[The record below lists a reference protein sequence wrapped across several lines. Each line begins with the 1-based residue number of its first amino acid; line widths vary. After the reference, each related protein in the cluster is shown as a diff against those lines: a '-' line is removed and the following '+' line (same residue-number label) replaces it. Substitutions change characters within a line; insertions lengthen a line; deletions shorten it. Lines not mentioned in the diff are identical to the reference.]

1 MSDHVDRADSKVSV
15 DPVKQPARRSE
26 KGDSFFVRFASEW
39 GWRAYA
45 IPVLAVIT
53 VFIVIDIARSPTEP
67 SLQSSG
73 ASVETTQ
80 MHQVDEKPEMK
91 QGPDPAK
98 SPLVDRE
105 LTDLPPGGP
114 YTEKGEGT
122 YRVVGQP
129 GMTAGE
135 GTEITMTFV
144 VEVENGVDT
153 AAYGGD
159 DAFAAL
165 VDATLSDPRGWTN
178 DPRYRFEHVGPE
190 DDPDMH
196 IQLTSVGTTA
206 HMCGA
211 DLEMETS
218 CRTTVG
224 GGNTVVVNEARWVR
238 GATPFQGDVGA
249 YRQYLVNHEV
259 GHGLGYALHEPC
271 GRDGAL
277 APIMMQQTLSLNNGE
292 LYAID
297 PTEVYPDN
305 SDTCRANPWPFPR
318 PGVL

>member
-1 MSDHVDRADSKVSV
+1 MSDHVDHDDQSVST
-15 DPVKQPARRSE
+15 S
-26 KGDSFFVRFASEW
+26 DSFLVRFAREW

-53 VFIVIDIARSPTEP
+53 IFLVVDIVRTPAEP
-67 SLQSSG
+67 VLQSSG
-73 ASVETTQ
+73 TLTTTQ
-80 MHQVDEKPEMK
+80 NGGESAVDKR
-91 QGPDPAK
+91 GPDPAA
-98 SPLVDRE
+98 SPLPE
-105 LTDLPPGGP
+105 LELNDLPPGGP
-114 YTEKGEGT
+114 FTEKGDGT
-122 YRVVGQP
+122 YRVVGTP

-135 GTEITMTFV
+135 GTEMTVKFV

-153 AAYGGD
+153 AGYGGD

-165 VDATLSDPRGWTN
+165 VDATLADPRGWTN
-178 DPRYRFEHVGPE
+178 DPRYRFEHVSPE

-206 HMCGA
+206 EMCGVN
-211 DLEMETS
+211 LEMETS
-218 CRTTVG
+218 CRTTLG

-249 YRQYLVNHEV
+249 YRQYLINHEV
-259 GHGLGYALHEPC
+259 GHGLGYAAHEPC

-292 LYAID
+292 LYELD

-318 PGVL
+318 PDVL